1 MAKQCDLRVVRF
13 DRWRVND
20 LKRELERIDC
30 PLVLEEHGQGFKS
43 MTPSLER
50 LEALALESKL
60 RHGGHPVLT
69 WNAGNA
75 IATTDPAGGRKLDKS
90 KATGRIDGL
99 VSLAMACSALAMG
112 EPEPEF
118 RSVYEEPEFFI

>member
-1 MAKQCDLRVVRF
+1 
-13 DRWRVND
+13 
-20 LKRELERIDC
+20 
-30 PLVLEEHGQGFKS
+30 
-43 MTPSLER
+43 MTPALER
-50 LEALALESKL
+50 LEALALNGKL

-112 EPEPEF
+112 EPVEEF
-118 RSVYEEPEFFI
+118 RSVYEEDEFFI